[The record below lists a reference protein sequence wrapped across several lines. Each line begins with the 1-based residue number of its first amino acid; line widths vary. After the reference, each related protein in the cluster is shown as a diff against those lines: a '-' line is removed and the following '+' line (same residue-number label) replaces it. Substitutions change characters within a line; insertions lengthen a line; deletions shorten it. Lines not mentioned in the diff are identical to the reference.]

1 MTRTSRIF
9 RGLLATAIFAAA
21 PFGHAQAATINAAV
35 SVNIVKPLE
44 LTAKQDL
51 DFGQIM
57 MGSFTGSRN
66 VTISQAGTITCATN
80 LTCTGLAKPAI
91 YNMRGTNKVVG
102 FIRTAPS
109 NLVNSANG
117 TSIVFTPS
125 APASVTLTS
134 SGAPGNDFNVG
145 GTIVIPST
153 ATGGVYSGDIEVT
166 VDYQ

>member
-1 MTRTSRIF
+1 MNRIPRIF
-9 RGLLATAIFAAA
+9 RGLLAAAIFVAA

-35 SVNIVKPLE
+35 SVNLVKPFE

-66 VTISQAGTITCATN
+66 VSISQAGAITCAAN

-91 YNMRGTNKVVG
+91 YNLRGTNKTVG
-102 FIRTAPS
+102 YIRTAAS

-117 TSIVFTPS
+117 TSITFTPS
-125 APASVTLTS
+125 APASVMLTS

-145 GTIVIPST
+145 GTIAIPST
-153 ATGGVYSGDIEVT
+153 ATGGLYSGDIEVT